1 MSVAVG
7 FMLPA
12 ILAGILFFIQIPI
25 LKVPGATIIKLMD
38 ASMTRGLWSTLTVY
52 FNSGRTYKLTIIVV
66 SVLTWQYITSAVDLY
81 VHITATGNFQRL
93 PATNGGLLNP
103 ARALKTYQNK
113 SKTLQ
118 VWYADGEIYLLQS
131 SPPQQAYSYSG
142 SGIFLQPSC
151 KPISK
156 ICNLEA
162 SYSART
168 GYTCPETLWSTS
180 ENTQAFGLNDVGVNV
195 TTFTYDLAKDKYT
208 SSNLMH
214 AIVSARYPRGGL
226 MNYDSEFINEVH
238 GDLSILL
245 HCQILSSLIEY
256 VITLGTI
263 KATTF
268 GNLTNPQL
276 VALVGASTPT
286 ITSFTSAVQ
295 KNEEN
300 EGGYNYVLEVN
311 KDQTVV
317 PLPVVLLYAIVIIFP
332 PLIYSC
338 ICLYSFKNW
347 SDNININ
354 WILAEFI
361 CIPQRL
367 LYQTLIGEHYVDDAC
382 LKSFPIKKFLL
393 NIYLKYI

>member
-66 SVLTWQYITSAVDLY
+66 SQA
-81 VHITATGNFQRL
+81 
-93 PATNGGLLNP
+93 ATNGGLLNP

-276 VALVGASTPT
+276 VALVGASTRM
-286 ITSFTSAVQ
+286 S
-295 KNEEN
+295 
-300 EGGYNYVLEVN
+300 
-311 KDQTVV
+311 
-317 PLPVVLLYAIVIIFP
+317 
-332 PLIYSC
+332 
-338 ICLYSFKNW
+338 
-347 SDNININ
+347 
-354 WILAEFI
+354 
-361 CIPQRL
+361 QR
-367 LYQTLIGEHYVDDAC
+367 AA
-382 LKSFPIKKFLL
+382 
-393 NIYLKYI
+393 